1 MNRLC
6 FLLMAL
12 LPMYAIAQVD
22 TTTVKER
29 KLHEVVIN
37 ANNAQRRIESIQIGA
52 EQIQVKE
59 LTAAPA

>member
-37 ANNAQRRIESIQIGA
+37 ANNIAQSKGNFNR
-52 EQIQVKE
+52 KM
-59 LTAAPA
+59 